1 MLSLDAAAALP
12 AFPTTFPL
20 GAGRPTAYQLTQNLL
35 FDACYYSV
43 IASFLLFHTY
53 FLLFQASSMVA
64 FNFA

>member
-1 MLSLDAAAALP
+1 MLSRDAMRALST
-12 AFPTTFPL
+12 FPTTFPL

-53 FLLFQASSMVA
+53 LLLFQANSIVA